1 MRKIKIIF
9 ILLLFVG
16 VFGHSQEIS
25 KVEDSKKID
34 NPLSVKRISFQ
45 GLVKAPEDVLRSIV
59 QTKIGQEIDPDQLSK
74 DIKNLY
80 KDTGLFSDI
89 FVDVETAEGGGL
101 NVIFN
106 VKESPK
112 IEGRINIIGN
122 EKIKFG
128 KIKKAIT
135 LRSGEI
141 YNQRLSWRSEQAILQ
156 LYKEEGYYLAS
167 VKVYTDPGSEADVVS
182 VTFEVSEGERIKIQ
196 KINLDGNEGISSEK
210 LRKRMKT
217 RVDKRFDEA
226 IFEEDLSRILTFYQ
240 DSGYA
245 QAKLVK
251 HEKSFTEDEIGIIID
266 IEIDEGPQYII
277 NEYDIKVGYSEKPA
291 FKQEKI
297 QSMLNPAEGEIFDR
311 GEFEKSILGIKQ
323 LYNEEGYVL
332 MTLNPIPSYNE
343 SEGFVDFLIEIDEG
357 NVIVIDQIK
366 INGLVKTKK
375 KVIRRELDQLKI
387 KTGEFLDMK
396 ALRKARQRLFQMGFL
411 RNVEFVPSNTEG
423 QRRNLNVNLDESPR
437 TGMFSLG
444 GGYGSEGGLFGIAEV
459 GENNLMGQAYNIHL
473 KGEVGTWYRR
483 TAELRLGTPWILGSP
498 TRANMRIYNNTSTRR
513 YYRGLTS
520 YSTDLTD
527 ISYRHVRYID
537 SRKGVSLTLGR
548 PIFEDIDASIRFRN
562 EDANVKHRKTT
573 QGGGVELENYLDRFT
588 RSLTLML
595 SRDTRDYRTS
605 LYHPIAGAYGT
616 ISYEYS
622 GGFLGADNNFRK
634 YSLDF
639 SWFIKTW
646 QNFVF
651 ASHLSGGMLDSRASA
666 KSSGS
671 YYDSNIIDPLYFE
684 RFWIGGIDTVRGYED
699 FEIVPTDGPRG
710 YNPNGGNKQIY
721 ANFEYRAP
729 VSPQLT
735 GVLFFD
741 VGNVWQQSLSN
752 LSRSDLNFKK
762 GVGVGIRFDLG
773 GGMLVRLEY
782 GFPLDRDPR
791 VNDRSGKFHFSVGP
805 GF

>member
-59 QTKIGQEIDPDQLSK
+59 QTKIGPEIDPDQLSK

-182 VTFEVSEGERIKIQ
+182 VTFEVSEWERIKIQ

-210 LRKRMKT
+210 LQKRMKT

-251 HEKSFTEDEIGIIID
+251 HEKSFTEDEIGIIIG

-277 NEYDIKVGYSEKPA
+277 NEYDMKVGYSEKPA

-357 NVIVIDQIK
+357 SVIVIDQIK

-527 ISYRHVRYID
+527 ISYQHVRYID

-605 LYHPIAGAYGT
+605 LYHPISGAYGT

-634 YSLDF
+634 
-639 SWFIKTW
+639 
-646 QNFVF
+646 
-651 ASHLSGGMLDSRASA
+651 
-666 KSSGS
+666 
-671 YYDSNIIDPLYFE
+671 
-684 RFWIGGIDTVRGYED
+684 
-699 FEIVPTDGPRG
+699 
-710 YNPNGGNKQIY
+710 
-721 ANFEYRAP
+721 
-729 VSPQLT
+729 
-735 GVLFFD
+735 
-741 VGNVWQQSLSN
+741 
-752 LSRSDLNFKK
+752 
-762 GVGVGIRFDLG
+762 
-773 GGMLVRLEY
+773 
-782 GFPLDRDPR
+782 
-791 VNDRSGKFHFSVGP
+791 
-805 GF
+805 

>member
-1 MRKIKIIF
+1 MRKITITF
-9 ILLLFVG
+9 ILFFASLFG
-16 VFGHSQEIS
+16 YSQETPNI
-25 KVEDSKKID
+25 EDSQKSE

-45 GLVKAPEDVLRSIV
+45 GLAKVPEDVLRSIV

-89 FVDVETAEGGGL
+89 FVDVGTAENGGL

-128 KIKKAIT
+128 KIKEAIT
-135 LRSGEI
+135 LKSGEI
-141 YNQRLSWRSEQAILQ
+141 YNPRLSWRSEQAILQ
-156 LYKEEGYYLAS
+156 LYKKEGYYLAS
-167 VKVYTDPGSEADVVS
+167 VKVHTDPEPETDAVS
-182 VTFEVSEGERIKIQ
+182 ITFEISEGARIKIQ
-196 KINLDGNEGISSEK
+196 EVNLYGNNGISSEK
-210 LRKRMKT
+210 LRKKIKT

-226 IFEEDLSRILTFYQ
+226 TFEEDLSRILTFYQ

-245 QAKLVK
+245 QAKLIK
-251 HEKSFTEDEIGIIID
+251 HEKHFTKDEIGIIIN
-266 IEIDEGPQYII
+266 IEIDEGPQYIV
-277 NEYDIKVGYSEKPA
+277 NEYNMQVNYSEKPA
-291 FKQEKI
+291 FDQEKI
-297 QSMLNPAEGEIFDR
+297 QSMLNPAEGEIFNR
-311 GEFEKSILGIKQ
+311 GEFEKSILAIKQ

-332 MTLNPIPSYNE
+332 MTLNPVPSYNE
-343 SEGFVDFLIEIDEG
+343 PEGLVDFLIDIDEG
-357 NVIVIDQIK
+357 SVIVIDQIK

-483 TAELRLGTPWILGSP
+483 TAELRLGTPWIFGSP
-498 TRANMRIYNNTSTRR
+498 TRANMRIYNNTYTRR

-520 YSTDLTD
+520 YSSGLTD

-548 PIFEDIDASIRFRN
+548 PIFEDVDASIRFRN

-588 RSLTLML
+588 RSLTLIL

-605 LYHPIAGAYGT
+605 LYHPISGAYGT

-634 YSLDF
+634 YTLDF
-639 SWFIKTW
+639 SWFLKTW
-646 QNFVF
+646 GNFVF
-651 ASHLSGGMLDSRASA
+651 ASHLSGGILDSRSSA
-666 KSSGS
+666 RSSGS
-671 YYDSNIIDPLYFE
+671 YYDAYRIDPLYFE

-721 ANFEYRAP
+721 ANFEYRIP

-735 GVLFFD
+735 GVFFFD
-741 VGNVWQQSLSN
+741 IGNVWQQSFSN
-752 LSRSDLNFKK
+752 LSRSDLDFKK
-762 GVGVGIRFDLG
+762 GVGAGVRFDLG

-782 GFPLDRDPR
+782 GFPLDRDLR

>member
-1 MRKIKIIF
+1 MRKITIIF

-16 VFGHSQEIS
+16 VFGHSQENS

-45 GLVKAPEDVLRSIV
+45 GLVKVPEDVLRSIV

-167 VKVYTDPGSEADVVS
+167 VKVYTDPGSEADIVS
-182 VTFEVSEGERIKIQ
+182 VTFEGCEGERIKIQ
-196 KINLDGNEGISSEK
+196 EINLDGNEGISSEK

-277 NEYDIKVGYSEKPA
+277 NEYDMKVGYSEKPA

-411 RNVEFVPSNTEG
+411 RNVEFVPSNTDG

-498 TRANMRIYNNTSTRR
+498 TRANMRIYNNTFTRR

-520 YSTDLTD
+520 YSSGLTD

-605 LYHPIAGAYGT
+605 LYHPISGAYGT

-634 YSLDF
+634 YTLDF
-639 SWFIKTW
+639 SWFLKTW

-651 ASHLSGGMLDSRASA
+651 ASHLSGGILDSSTST

-671 YYDSNIIDPLYFE
+671 YYDS
-684 RFWIGGIDTVRGYED
+684 
-699 FEIVPTDGPRG
+699 
-710 YNPNGGNKQIY
+710 
-721 ANFEYRAP
+721 
-729 VSPQLT
+729 
-735 GVLFFD
+735 
-741 VGNVWQQSLSN
+741 
-752 LSRSDLNFKK
+752 
-762 GVGVGIRFDLG
+762 
-773 GGMLVRLEY
+773 
-782 GFPLDRDPR
+782 
-791 VNDRSGKFHFSVGP
+791 
-805 GF
+805 

>member
-311 GEFEKSILGIKQ
+311 GEFEKTILGIKQ

-357 NVIVIDQIK
+357 SVIVIDQIK

-527 ISYRHVRYID
+527 ISYQHVRYID

-605 LYHPIAGAYGT
+605 LYHPISGAYGT

-651 ASHLSGGMLDSRASA
+651 ASHLSGGMLDSRASS

-721 ANFEYRAP
+721 ANFEYRVP

>member
-196 KINLDGNEGISSEK
+196 EINLDGNEGISSEK
-210 LRKRMKT
+210 LQKRMKT

-277 NEYDIKVGYSEKPA
+277 NEYDMKVGYSEKPA

-423 QRRNLNVNLDESPR
+423 QRR
-437 TGMFSLG
+437 
-444 GGYGSEGGLFGIAEV
+444 
-459 GENNLMGQAYNIHL
+459 
-473 KGEVGTWYRR
+473 
-483 TAELRLGTPWILGSP
+483 RL
-498 TRANMRIYNNTSTRR
+498 
-513 YYRGLTS
+513 
-520 YSTDLTD
+520 
-527 ISYRHVRYID
+527 
-537 SRKGVSLTLGR
+537 
-548 PIFEDIDASIRFRN
+548 
-562 EDANVKHRKTT
+562 
-573 QGGGVELENYLDRFT
+573 
-588 RSLTLML
+588 
-595 SRDTRDYRTS
+595 
-605 LYHPIAGAYGT
+605 
-616 ISYEYS
+616 
-622 GGFLGADNNFRK
+622 
-634 YSLDF
+634 
-639 SWFIKTW
+639 
-646 QNFVF
+646 
-651 ASHLSGGMLDSRASA
+651 
-666 KSSGS
+666 
-671 YYDSNIIDPLYFE
+671 
-684 RFWIGGIDTVRGYED
+684 
-699 FEIVPTDGPRG
+699 
-710 YNPNGGNKQIY
+710 
-721 ANFEYRAP
+721 
-729 VSPQLT
+729 
-735 GVLFFD
+735 
-741 VGNVWQQSLSN
+741 
-752 LSRSDLNFKK
+752 
-762 GVGVGIRFDLG
+762 
-773 GGMLVRLEY
+773 
-782 GFPLDRDPR
+782 
-791 VNDRSGKFHFSVGP
+791 
-805 GF
+805 

>member
-1 MRKIKIIF
+1 M
-9 ILLLFVG
+9 LLFVG
-16 VFGHSQEIS
+16 VFGHSQENS

-45 GLVKAPEDVLRSIV
+45 GLVKVPEDVLRSIV

-156 LYKEEGYYLAS
+156 LYKDEGYYLAS

-196 KINLDGNEGISSEK
+196 EINLDGNEGISSEK

-277 NEYDIKVGYSEKPA
+277 NEYDMKVGYSEKPA

-357 NVIVIDQIK
+357 NVIVIDQSK

-375 KVIRRELDQLKI
+375 KVIRRELDLLKI

-411 RNVEFVPSNTEG
+411 RNVELVPSNTEG

-444 GGYGSEGGLFGIAEV
+444 GGYGSEGGLFGIA
-459 GENNLMGQAYNIHL
+459 
-473 KGEVGTWYRR
+473 
-483 TAELRLGTPWILGSP
+483 
-498 TRANMRIYNNTSTRR
+498 
-513 YYRGLTS
+513 
-520 YSTDLTD
+520 
-527 ISYRHVRYID
+527 
-537 SRKGVSLTLGR
+537 
-548 PIFEDIDASIRFRN
+548 
-562 EDANVKHRKTT
+562 
-573 QGGGVELENYLDRFT
+573 
-588 RSLTLML
+588 
-595 SRDTRDYRTS
+595 
-605 LYHPIAGAYGT
+605 
-616 ISYEYS
+616 
-622 GGFLGADNNFRK
+622 
-634 YSLDF
+634 
-639 SWFIKTW
+639 
-646 QNFVF
+646 
-651 ASHLSGGMLDSRASA
+651 
-666 KSSGS
+666 
-671 YYDSNIIDPLYFE
+671 
-684 RFWIGGIDTVRGYED
+684 
-699 FEIVPTDGPRG
+699 
-710 YNPNGGNKQIY
+710 
-721 ANFEYRAP
+721 
-729 VSPQLT
+729 
-735 GVLFFD
+735 
-741 VGNVWQQSLSN
+741 
-752 LSRSDLNFKK
+752 
-762 GVGVGIRFDLG
+762 
-773 GGMLVRLEY
+773 
-782 GFPLDRDPR
+782 
-791 VNDRSGKFHFSVGP
+791 
-805 GF
+805 